1 MVLGTDD
8 AVQLLVWGAVDNNKD
23 TWTTQARTTATGIA
37 YAELGITTDPAS
49 PSTQLTEAVNLLAAG
64 LCQGAPQP
72 QQQAF
77 FTNEGMKLL
86 KAARGDKD
94 LDAEWGET
102 HPIFAD

>member
-37 YAELGITTDPAS
+37 YAELGITVDPSS
-49 PSTQLTEAVNLLAAG
+49 PSTQLTEAVNLIASG
-64 LCQGAPQP
+64 LVQGAPQS
-72 QQQAF
+72 QQQALF
-77 FTNEGMKLL
+77 LDKGMMLL

-102 HPIFAD
+102 HPVSQD